1 MPNSQPHSNPMDI
14 FGQQFFSLD
23 LRNELAVSPDEG
35 AVVELFSGF
44 DYSAFSR
51 SKGRPCKV
59 DPMRMVMLL
68 VYGSTEGRYSCR
80 ELETML
86 RKDVFLIKLFQGMV
100 VGHNTINRFVKGNAA
115 QIDDIFRQLVM
126 RLGRLAGY
134 RAWIG
139 RIGSGRRSCPETDP
153 DATFMRMKEDHMRN
167 GQLKPSYNVQD
178 AVDSG
183 HVVCCTV
190 VQDRADYRTA
200 VGMPG
205 KLAARFP
212 WKYRN
217 YCADSG
223 YDLLENFNYC
233 EAHGIQALIKPQY
246 WEASR
251 RRSFKDSPGRAE
263 NMTYDPEGDT
273 FTCKNG
279 RKLHFSFARR
289 NSGGPEP
296 VRNYESGRGCKT
308 CPYSGKCL
316 TRKVDKQT
324 GRKHVS
330 VMLGHMRARKKAE
343 LALRSRFG
351 TEARMNRSIQ
361 AEGSFAEAK
370 RNLDLRRFASG
381 GIQRVLTEWII
392 RCMAQDVVRYMCR
405 TIRGVAGNPFWVK
418 VKAS

>member
-59 DPMRMVMLL
+59 ESV
-68 VYGSTEGRYSCR
+68 VR
-80 ELETML
+80 EVARLGADAGPDTDDVCARLTSVVLSL
-86 RKDVFLIKLFQGMV
+86 RGYVQGV
-100 VGHNTINRFVKGNAA
+100 CGKGHHKTPQWRLHDQAEE
-115 QIDDIFRQLVM
+115 L
-126 RLGRLAGY
+126 LGRLAGY

-153 DATFMRMKEDHMRN
+153 DVTFMRMKEDHMRN
-167 GQLKPSYNVQD
+167 GQLKPAYNVQD

-183 HVVCCTV
+183 YVVCCTV

-200 VGMPG
+200 VGMFE

-273 FTCKNG
+273 FTCQNG
-279 RKLHFSFARR
+279 GSSTSPSSAGTAAVPSRSGTTRAAADAR
-289 NSGGPEP
+289 P
-296 VRNYESGRGCKT
+296 
-308 CPYSGKCL
+308 
-316 TRKVDKQT
+316 
-324 GRKHVS
+324 
-330 VMLGHMRARKKAE
+330 ARTA
-343 LALRSRFG
+343 
-351 TEARMNRSIQ
+351 
-361 AEGSFAEAK
+361 
-370 RNLDLRRFASG
+370 AS
-381 GIQRVLTEWII
+381 
-392 RCMAQDVVRYMCR
+392 A
-405 TIRGVAGNPFWVK
+405 
-418 VKAS
+418 

>member
-59 DPMRMVMLL
+59 ESV
-68 VYGSTEGRYSCR
+68 VR
-80 ELETML
+80 EVARLGADAGPDTDDVCARLTSVVLSL
-86 RKDVFLIKLFQGMV
+86 RGYVQGV
-100 VGHNTINRFVKGNAA
+100 CGKGHHKTPQWRLHDQAEE
-115 QIDDIFRQLVM
+115 L
-126 RLGRLAGY
+126 LGRLAGY

-153 DATFMRMKEDHMRN
+153 DVTFMRMKEDHMRN
-167 GQLKPSYNVQD
+167 GQLKPAYNVQD

-183 HVVCCTV
+183 YVVCCTV

-200 VGMPG
+200 VGMFE

>member
-59 DPMRMVMLL
+59 ESV
-68 VYGSTEGRYSCR
+68 VR
-80 ELETML
+80 EVARLGADAGPDTDDVCARLTSVVLSL
-86 RKDVFLIKLFQGMV
+86 RGYVQGV
-100 VGHNTINRFVKGNAA
+100 CGKGHHKTPQWRLHDQAEE
-115 QIDDIFRQLVM
+115 L
-126 RLGRLAGY
+126 LGRLAGY

-153 DATFMRMKEDHMRN
+153 DVTFMRMKEDHMRN
-167 GQLKPSYNVQD
+167 GQLKPAYNVQD

-183 HVVCCTV
+183 YVVCCTV

-200 VGMPG
+200 VGMFE

-246 WEASR
+246 W
-251 RRSFKDSPGRAE
+251 
-263 NMTYDPEGDT
+263 
-273 FTCKNG
+273 
-279 RKLHFSFARR
+279 
-289 NSGGPEP
+289 
-296 VRNYESGRGCKT
+296 V
-308 CPYSGKCL
+308 CL
-316 TRKVDKQT
+316 
-324 GRKHVS
+324 
-330 VMLGHMRARKKAE
+330 
-343 LALRSRFG
+343 
-351 TEARMNRSIQ
+351 I
-361 AEGSFAEAK
+361 K
-370 RNLDLRRFASG
+370 R
-381 GIQRVLTEWII
+381 EWS
-392 RCMAQDVVRYMCR
+392 
-405 TIRGVAGNPFWVK
+405 K
-418 VKAS
+418 